1 MAVTAYDRRGECAR
15 MVADTVALVLAGG
28 NGTRLGNLTRWHA
41 KPAVPFGGIYRNID
55 FSLSNCVNSGIRR
68 IAALTQYKSQSLIE
82 HLNGGWN
89 FLPRQL
95 GEFIDVWPAQQRLH
109 RGWYGGTADA
119 VLQNMEMLS
128 ALKPK
133 YVLILAGDH
142 VYNMDYV
149 PMIQQHAAASVAV
162 TIACIEVPRESAH
175 EFGVVHLRQHTPRIA
190 RFIEKPP
197 HPEELFP
204 DQSTV
209 WASMG
214 IYVFDFNALMQALA
228 VDSNLESSTHDFGH
242 DVLPKLVREGRA
254 DAFRFKDRITQRS
267 GYWRDVGTVD
277 AYWQAHMELLSSSP
291 PLNLSDPEWPVIT
304 RPLHLPPARVVQS
317 ASGNAVISN
326 SMISPGCVI
335 HDAVIRN
342 SVLSPGV
349 QVNSG
354 AIVEDSV
361 LLPNAVIGSGC
372 RVQRAVIDSGV
383 VIADGSVVNHAS
395 DHSALTPIHFTVT
408 SSGVCLL
415 CNAPQVV
422 LSELTSGKEKESH
435 NEEAAA

>member
-1 MAVTAYDRRGECAR
+1 MAVTAYDHRNECAHL
-15 MVADTVALVLAGG
+15 VDNTVALVLAGG

-68 IAALTQYKSQSLIE
+68 IAALTQYKSQSLLE
-82 HLNGGWN
+82 HLNAGWN

-119 VLQNMEMLS
+119 VFQNMEMLS
-128 ALKPK
+128 SLHPK

-149 PMIQQHAAASVAV
+149 PMIQQHAASSVAV

-190 RFIEKPP
+190 RFVEKPV

-204 DQSTV
+204 NQSTV

-228 VDSNLESSTHDFGH
+228 VDNSLESSTHDFGH

-254 DAFRFKDRITQRS
+254 DAFRFKDRITQQP

-291 PLNLSDPEWPVIT
+291 PLNLSDPQWPIIT
-304 RPLHLPPARVVQS
+304 RPLHLPPARVVES
-317 ASGNAVISN
+317 ATGNAVISN
-326 SMISPGCVI
+326 SMISPGCII

-349 QVNSG
+349 QVKSG

-361 LLPNAVIGSGC
+361 LLPHAVVGSGC
-372 RVQRAVIDSGV
+372 HVQRAVIDSDV
-383 VIADGSVVNHAS
+383 VIADGSVVNHGS
-395 DHSALTPIHFTVT
+395 DRTADTSIHFTVT
-408 SSGVCLL
+408 ANGVCLL
-415 CNAPQVV
+415 CNTPQPVFNG
-422 LSELTSGKEKESH
+422 LNTTKEKDS
-435 NEEAAA
+435 EEVAA